1 MTTYISNNKDLKL
14 GDVVSVVNGQL
25 EKCYYKT
32 KYDNNTENIAGI
44 ITNIYGNE
52 FTVELSGGLVN
63 VDKAVAL
70 GDKLTISPESG
81 KLIPIKYIQNY
92 SQFGLPIIGEVKE
105 IFNDLGKVRI
115 EQTEDSLANKP
126 KLQMKLVDEVYRALR
141 NIYIGRLQ
149 DKVVETINI
158 FPDIGDLSVNWQN
171 GANWTIDDTQK
182 LDNKYTVRKGTNQ
195 WSGLHCAINY
205 KKPGQYK
212 FTAYIKSSVDDESI
226 MLYGVGRTSDN
237 KQLNQSYKS
246 KKEWQQIEFVF
257 NKSDI
262 TAPDYIRLEKVNKT
276 DTILYISKYELT
288 PVGEIEK
295 VENEPKEIILNSLN
309 LLDNTQISENVSWN
323 IVSIINGEI
332 TSKKLTGWEGMI
344 LSSNQ
349 TLLLKKDKTYQ
360 FSFDIKATNNT
371 DDFKKA
377 TFTNKAKPSEAIET
391 TLNKLITT
399 YTLSTEYQRYVYYI
413 TPKADVETNQIFIQ
427 HNGNKTTTNQ
437 FIVRNIMLSEVT
449 SDWDNAYFKKE
460 FTITKFEDSDP
471 GFKALIDEL
480 IYLDSTNIKYVM
492 SA

>member
-1 MTTYISNNKDLKL
+1 MITYISNNKDLKL

-63 VDKAVAL
+63 IDKAVAI

-81 KLIPIKYIQNY
+81 KLIPIKYLQNY

-158 FPDIGDLSVNWQN
+158 FPDIGDLSIDWQN
-171 GANWTIDDTQK
+171 ANNWAIDDTQK

-212 FTAYIKSSVDDESI
+212 FTAYIKSSVDDEPL

-237 KQLNQSYKS
+237 KQLNRAFTS

-262 TAPDYIRLEKVNKT
+262 TTPDYIRLEKTKKT

-295 VENEPKEIILNSLN
+295 LANEPKKITINSLN
-309 LLDNTQISENVSWN
+309 LLDNTQFSETLSRDF
-323 IVSIINGEI
+323 VSITNGEI
-332 TSKKLTGWEGMI
+332 TSKELSSWFGMT
-344 LSSNQ
+344 LVSNQ

-360 FSFDIKATNNT
+360 FSFDIKGTVNT
-371 DDFKKA
+371 DDFNKA
-377 TFTNKAKPSEAIET
+377 VFINKAKSSEAIET
-391 TLNKLITT
+391 TLNKLVTT
-399 YTLSTEYQRYVYYI
+399 YTLSTEYQRYIYYT

-437 FIVRNIMLSEVT
+437 FIVRNLMLSEVT
-449 SDWDNAYFKKE
+449 SDWDDAYFKKE

-480 IYLDSTNIKYVM
+480 IYLDSTNTKYII

>member
-1 MTTYISNNKDLKL
+1 MITYISNNKDLKL

-63 VDKAVAL
+63 VDKAVAV

-81 KLIPIKYIQNY
+81 KLIPIKYLQNY

-158 FPDIGDLSVNWQN
+158 FPDIGDLSINWQN

-195 WSGLHCAINY
+195 WGGLHCAINY

-226 MLYGVGRTSDN
+226 MLYGAGRTSDN

-295 VENEPKEIILNSLN
+295 IENEPKKIIINSLN
-309 LLDNTQISENVSWN
+309 LIDNTKITKDTTQNVFSV
-323 IVSIINGEI
+323 IDGEI
-332 TSKKLTGWEGMI
+332 TSNKLSGWSGMNI
-344 LSSNQ
+344 LLTQSIM
-349 TLLLKKDKTYQ
+349 LKKDKIYQ
-360 FSFDIKATNNT
+360 LSFDVKGTNGV
-371 DDFKKA
+371 DDF
-377 TFTNKAKPSEAIET
+377 NKAILVQKANPTAGIET
-391 TLNKLITT
+391 TLNKPATQYNLT
-399 YTLSTEYQRYVYYI
+399 TEYQRYIYYI
-413 TPKADVETNQIFIQ
+413 TPKADVETNKIWIQ
-427 HNGNKTTTNQ
+427 HNGNKQTSNQ
-437 FIVRNIMLSEVT
+437 FIIRNIMLSAVA
-449 SDWDNAYFKKE
+449 SDWDNTYCKKE

-471 GFKALIDEL
+471 EFKALIDEL
-480 IYLDSTNIKYVM
+480 IYLDSTNTKYIM

>member
-14 GDVVSVVNGQL
+14 GDVVSVVNGEL

-52 FTVELSGGLVN
+52 FTVELSGGIVN
-63 VDKAVAL
+63 VDKAVAI

-126 KLQMKLVDEVYRALR
+126 KMQIKLVDEVYRALR

-149 DKVVETINI
+149 DKVVEKINL
-158 FPDIGDLSVNWQN
+158 FPDLGDLSVNWQN
-171 GANWTIDDTQK
+171 GANWTIDGTQK

-212 FTAYIKSSVDDESI
+212 FTAYIKSNVDDESI
-226 MLYGVGRTSDN
+226 MLYGAGRTSDN

-262 TAPDYIRLEKVNKT
+262 AAPDYIRLEKVNKT
-276 DTILYISKYELT
+276 DTIFYISKYELT

-295 VENEPKEIILNSLN
+295 LANEPKKITINSLN
-309 LLDNTQISENVSWN
+309 LLDNTQISETASRN
-323 IVSIINGEI
+323 IISITNGEI
-332 TSKKLTGWEGMI
+332 TSKE
-344 LSSNQ
+344 LSSWFGVTLVSNQ

-360 FSFDIKATNNT
+360 FSFDVKGVKNV
-371 DDFKKA
+371 DDFNKA
-377 TFTNKAKPSEAIET
+377 VFINKAKSTDAIET

-399 YTLSTEYQRYVYYI
+399 YTLSTEYQRYIYYI
-413 TPKADVETNQIFIQ
+413 TPKADVETNQIFIP

-449 SDWDNAYFKKE
+449 SDWDDAYFKKE

-480 IYLDSTNIKYVM
+480 IYLDSTNTKYVM
-492 SA
+492 NA

>member
-1 MTTYISNNKDLKL
+1 MITYISNNKDLKL

-44 ITNIYGNE
+44 ITNIHGNE
-52 FTVELSGGLVN
+52 FTIELSGGVAN
-63 VDKAVAL
+63 VDKAVAV

-81 KLIPIKYIQNY
+81 KLIPIKYLQNY

-171 GANWTIDDTQK
+171 AADWRIDDSQK
-182 LDNKYTVRKGTNQ
+182 FENKYTVRRGTNQ
-195 WSGLHCAINY
+195 WSGLHCTINY

-237 KQLNQSYKS
+237 KQLNKSYKS

-276 DTILYISKYELT
+276 DTILYISRYELT

-295 VENEPKEIILNSLN
+295 LANEPKKITINSLN
-309 LLDNTQISENVSWN
+309 LLDNTQISETLSRDF
-323 IVSIINGEI
+323 VSITNGEI
-332 TSKKLTGWEGMI
+332 TSKELSSWFGMT
-344 LSSNQ
+344 LVSNQ
-349 TLLLKKDKTYQ
+349 TCLLKKDKTYQ
-360 FSFDIKATNNT
+360 FSFDIKGINNV
-371 DDFKKA
+371 DDFNKA
-377 TFTNKAKPSEAIET
+377 VFINKAKSSEAIET
-391 TLNKLITT
+391 TLNKLVTT
-399 YTLSTEYQRYVYYI
+399 YTLSTDYQRYVYHI

-437 FIVRNIMLSEVT
+437 FIVRNIMLSEVS

-480 IYLDSTNIKYVM
+480 IYLDSTNTKYVM
-492 SA
+492 NA

>member
-14 GDVVSVVNGQL
+14 GDVVSVVNGEL

-63 VDKAVAL
+63 IDKAVAI

-81 KLIPIKYIQNY
+81 KLIPIKYLQNY

-115 EQTEDSLANKP
+115 EQTENSLANKP

-149 DKVVETINI
+149 DKVVEKINI
-158 FPDIGDLSVNWQN
+158 FPDIGDLSVNWQS

-182 LDNKYTVRKGTNQ
+182 LDNKYIVRKGTNQ

-212 FTAYIKSSVDDESI
+212 FTAYIKSSIDNEPV
-226 MLYGVGRTSDN
+226 MLSGAGRKADN
-237 KQLNQSYKS
+237 TQLNQSYKS

-276 DTILYISKYELT
+276 DTIFYISRYELT

-295 VENEPKEIILNSLN
+295 LANEPKKITINSLN
-309 LLDNTQISENVSWN
+309 LLDNTQISETASRN
-323 IVSIINGEI
+323 IVSITNGEI
-332 TSKKLTGWEGMI
+332 TSQELNGWGGMTLI
-344 LSSNQ
+344 SSQ
-349 TLLLKKDKTYQ
+349 TILLKKDKTYQ
-360 FSFDIKATNNT
+360 FSFDIKGIKNV
-371 DDFKKA
+371 DDFNKA
-377 TFTNKAKPSEAIET
+377 VLINKAKSSEAIET
-391 TLNKLITT
+391 TLNKLVTT
-399 YTLSTEYQRYVYYI
+399 YTLSTDYQRYVYYI
-413 TPKADVETNQIFIQ
+413 TPKADVESNQIFIQ

-449 SDWDNAYFKKE
+449 DEWDNTYFKKE
-460 FTITKFEDSDP
+460 FTVTKFEDSDP

-480 IYLDSTNIKYVM
+480 IYLDSTNTKYTM

>member
-63 VDKAVAL
+63 VDKAVAI

-81 KLIPIKYIQNY
+81 KLIPIKYLQNY

-115 EQTEDSLANKP
+115 EQTEDSLANKL
-126 KLQMKLVDEVYRALR
+126 KLQMKLVDEVYGALR
-141 NIYIGRLQ
+141 NIYIGRIR
-149 DKVVETINI
+149 DKVVEKINLY
-158 FPDIGDLSVNWQN
+158 PDLGDKTVQWQN
-171 GANWTIDDTQK
+171 AANWTIDTTQQ
-182 LDNKYTVRKGTNQ
+182 LDNKYIVRKGTAQ
-195 WSGLHCAINY
+195 WSGFQYTINY

-226 MLYGVGRTSDN
+226 MLYGIGRTTAN
-237 KQLNQSYKS
+237 VQLNQAFTS

-257 NKSDI
+257 YKTDI
-262 TAPDYIRLEKVNKT
+262 AAPDYIRLEKINKN

-295 VENEPKEIILNSLN
+295 LANEPKTITINSLN
-309 LLDNTQISENVSWN
+309 LLDDTQISETLSRNF
-323 IVSIINGEI
+323 VSIINGEI
-332 TSKKLTGWEGMI
+332 TSKELSGWFGMT
-344 LSSNQ
+344 LVSNQ
-349 TLLLKKDKTYQ
+349 TLLLKKDKIYQ
-360 FSFDIKATNNT
+360 FSFDIKGINNVN
-371 DDFKKA
+371 DF
-377 TFTNKAKPSEAIET
+377 NKAVFINKAESSKAIET
-391 TLNKLITT
+391 TVNNLVTT

-413 TPKADVETNQIFIQ
+413 TPKADVESNQIFIQ

-460 FTITKFEDSDP
+460 FTVTKFADSDP

-480 IYLDSTNIKYVM
+480 IYLDSTNTKYIM

>member
-1 MTTYISNNKDLKL
+1 MITYISNNKDLKL

-32 KYDNNTENIAGI
+32 KYDNNTENITGI

-63 VDKAVAL
+63 VDKAVVV

-81 KLIPIKYIQNY
+81 KLIPIKYLQNY

-105 IFNDLGKVRI
+105 IFNVLGKVRI
-115 EQTEDSLANKP
+115 EQTEDSLANKS

-141 NIYIGRLQ
+141 NIYIGRIR
-149 DKVVETINI
+149 DKVVEKINLYPDLGDMTIQ
-158 FPDIGDLSVNWQN
+158 WQN
-171 GANWTIDDTQK
+171 AANWTIDTTQQ
-182 LDNKYTVRKGTNQ
+182 LDNKYVVRKGTAQ
-195 WSGLHCAINY
+195 WSGFQCTINY

-212 FTAYIKSSVDDESI
+212 FTAYIKSSIDNEPI
-226 MLYGVGRTSDN
+226 MLYGIGRTAAN
-237 KQLNQSYKS
+237 VQLNQAFTS

-257 NKSDI
+257 TKTDI

-276 DTILYISKYELT
+276 NTILYISKYELT

-295 VENEPKEIILNSLN
+295 LANEPKTITINSLN
-309 LLDNTQISENVSWN
+309 LLDNTQISETLSRDF
-323 IVSIINGEI
+323 VSITNGEI
-332 TSKKLTGWEGMI
+332 TSKELSGWFGMT
-344 LSSNQ
+344 LVSNQ
-349 TLLLKKDKTYQ
+349 TCLLKKDKTYQ
-360 FSFDIKATNNT
+360 FSFDIKGIKNV
-371 DDFKKA
+371 DDFNKA
-377 TFTNKAKPSEAIET
+377 VFINKAKSSEAIET
-391 TLNKLITT
+391 TLNKLVTT

-413 TPKADVETNQIFIQ
+413 TPKSDVETNQIFIQ

-449 SDWDNAYFKKE
+449 SDWDAAYFKKE

-480 IYLDSTNIKYVM
+480 IYLDSTNTKYVM
-492 SA
+492 NA